1 MYKGLLG
8 KKLGMSNLFSP
19 EGQQVPV
26 TVLEVGPC
34 VVTQIKTE
42 ATDGY
47 DALQVGF
54 VEKRASRLNKPQAG
68 HFQKSGGT
76 GYSFLAEIA
85 VDDPSEHTLG
95 DTLTVD
101 GTFAVGERVDVSGLS
116 KGRGFSGVIKRWGFR
131 GGKSTHGS
139 MFHRAPGSI
148 GCSAWPSKVIKGRKL
163 PGQYGNKR
171 VTCKN
176 LEVVDIRP
184 DQNLMLVKGA
194 VPGSR
199 SGLIEIRKP
208 KSAPKKK

>member
-1 MYKGLLG
+1 MGTMPCRWVSWKKG
-8 KKLGMSNLFSP
+8 
-19 EGQQVPV
+19 
-26 TVLEVGPC
+26 
-34 VVTQIKTE
+34 
-42 ATDGY
+42 
-47 DALQVGF
+47 
-54 VEKRASRLNKPQAG
+54 ASRLNKPQAG

-101 GTFAVGERVDVSGLS
+101 GTFAVGERVDVSGVS

-163 PGQYGNKR
+163 PGQYGNRR

-208 KSAPKKK
+208 KSEPKKK